1 MPPLHS
7 PWQKLKNLQ
16 TFLRRRLWW
25 FDVLYPLALGLLL
38 FSALSFVVYAG
49 QRQWR
54 LSLQGERKLLEFS
67 LLQGSRGGAPQ
78 QHQILVVSA
87 DPAQLAANRLIV
99 PNAAP
104 DAPVAVYAAVIERL
118 AAAGVP
124 LLFVRWDLHNHQGDE
139 AGYGALGRVLATY
152 RAATQVYFIL
162 PPEQGERL
170 PVGLLQSAAWLD
182 SAACGEAS
190 EVQSSCSYLPEY
202 RQWAVQRVAEVF
214 GRTAGAMAAPGWV
227 SDQLPNAFP
236 SYILQLRPMHKAAKQ
251 SFSWVQQATAAD
263 LAGWR
268 AAFIGVGQAPVAV
281 TNGRASDLVATVYD
295 QFTGLVAVSGTPMH
309 EFLAMLAQMFSINGE
324 AYVPPAAF
332 STVMTVVVCLA
343 LVAITVLYD
352 VFVGLA
358 ALLGFGLCAPL
369 ANAALLRYANVYI
382 PLFDSYYFGLSA
394 LIVAGLV
401 QLSLL
406 SLQRWRLEALR
417 RLHARAADLKGNFIS
432 LLTHNLNT
440 PVAKM
445 QGMLTLLTKQA
456 AVATW
461 LPAVLQAEAL
471 VAQLEFAIRS
481 VLIAAALEEGAVHL
495 TARHARALMDE
506 LMLSSLASLRRLGV
520 RLIEQKVTGAEDG
533 QEFLPLLLD
542 ARAVNSAISG
552 VAALFHTP
560 GETLQLSVSMDVG
573 LVGDADYEADQLQV
587 VLTSTNHW
595 ISAEAAAILTAST
608 PLQLRSLSDGLF
620 FPGVLAGLA
629 QLTAATFRGRI
640 ELRPKAAGGV
650 IILTFKAR
658 SQGDSTVT
666 GMELA

>member
-1 MPPLHS
+1 MPPLLNF
-7 PWQKLKNLQ
+7 WQNLKKLL
-16 TFLRRRLWW
+16 TSLRRRLWW
-25 FDVLYPLALGLLL
+25 FDVIYPLALGLLL

-54 LSLQGERKLLEFS
+54 LSLQGEKKLLEFS
-67 LLQGSRGGAPQ
+67 LLQASRGSAPR

-139 AGYGALGRVLATY
+139 AGYEVLGRVLAAY
-152 RAATQVYFIL
+152 RAVTQVYFVL
-162 PPEQGERL
+162 PSEQGERL
-170 PVGLLQSAAWLD
+170 PVGLLQNAAWLD

-190 EVQSSCSYLPEY
+190 EVQSLCSYLPEY

-214 GRTAGAMAAPGWV
+214 ARTAVAPATPGWV

-236 SYILQLRPMHKAAKQ
+236 SYILQLRPMHKTAQQ
-251 SFSWVQQATAAD
+251 SFSSVLRATAVE

-268 AAFIGVGQAPVAV
+268 SAFIGVGQAPVAV
-281 TNGRASDLVATVYD
+281 TSSGAGDLVATLYD
-295 QFTGLVAVSGTPMH
+295 RFTGAVATTGTPLH
-309 EFLAMLAQMFSINGE
+309 EFLAMVAQMFSLSGE
-324 AYVPPAAF
+324 VRVPPAAF
-332 STVMTVVVCLA
+332 SMVMTVLVCLA
-343 LVAITVLYD
+343 LVAVTVLYD

-358 ALLGFGLCAPL
+358 VLLGFGLCAPL
-369 ANAALLRYANVYI
+369 ANAALLRYAKVYI

-417 RLHARAADLKGNFIS
+417 RIHTRRADLKGNFIS

-456 AVATW
+456 ASDNW
-461 LPAVLQAEAL
+461 LPAAVQAEAL
-471 VAQLEFAIRS
+471 VTQLEFAIRS

-506 LMLSSLASLRRLGV
+506 LMVSSLASLRRLGV
-520 RLIEQKVTGAEDG
+520 RLTQQKITSEGDG

-542 ARAVNSAISG
+542 ARAVNAAISG
-552 VAALFHTP
+552 VAALFHAP
-560 GETLQLSVSMDVG
+560 GALVQLSVGMDVG
-573 LVGDADYEADQLQV
+573 LAVDADNEAPQLQV
-587 VLTSTNHW
+587 VLTSTSHW
-595 ISAEAAAILTAST
+595 ISPEAAAILTAT
-608 PLQLRSLSDGLF
+608 APLQLRSLSDGLF
-620 FPGVLAGLA
+620 FPAVLAGLA

-640 ELRPKAAGGV
+640 ELRPMAAGGV
-650 IILTFKAR
+650 IILTFKAL
-658 SQGDSTVT
+658 SQGALAVT
-666 GMELA
+666 GTELA